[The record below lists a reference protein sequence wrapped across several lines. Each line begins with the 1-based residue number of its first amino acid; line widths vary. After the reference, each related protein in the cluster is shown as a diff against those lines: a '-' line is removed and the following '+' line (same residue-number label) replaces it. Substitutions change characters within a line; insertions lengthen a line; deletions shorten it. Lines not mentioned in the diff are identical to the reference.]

1 MISNTHKVHINGH
14 HPPKIYS
21 APVFYT
27 STPRTVRLSH
37 GLMLLH
43 RPPNRWALDSTT
55 RHRLSFLFFQ
65 NCCQKDCL
73 DHVWNTCETSVKP
86 LWNPCETLCNDPC
99 GQMFWARPHM
109 IYTLLALARGATGF
123 YMALVRTI
131 VFHASRPDLSTKD
144 GTFLNRIAPSCSHKY
159 NRHRVVPCGANPA
172 NNYLKV
178 TWWSSGPESFSLRIS
193 RSMLLCLG

>member
-1 MISNTHKVHINGH
+1 MDWCCSIV
-14 HPPKIYS
+14 PPTAGRSTRQLDIVCHFCFFRIVARKTAWITCET
-21 APVFYT
+21 PVKHLW
-27 STPRTVRLSH
+27 TP
-37 GLMLLH
+37 
-43 RPPNRWALDSTT
+43 
-55 RHRLSFLFFQ
+55 
-65 NCCQKDCL
+65 
-73 DHVWNTCETSVKP
+73 CETSVKP

-178 TWWSSGPESFSLRIS
+178 PWWSSGPESFSLRIS